1 MTARRNTQAG
11 TPESNQPNGGED
23 GQTDRNHRCHRSRHA
38 AFVLNRGVV
47 GRARGAPLVSQ
58 ARQVRDR
65 YAERG
70 TWSNPIAAATSDED
84 GAKSADTVM
93 AATLA
98 GYSRVLVD
106 RGGWLNPY
114 VDTRTY
120 DAGHPLLASA
130 PGDGATT
137 TR

>member
-1 MTARRNTQAG
+1 MDRLIGIIGAIGAG
-11 TPESNQPNGGED
+11 TLLSFSTGAAWAEPGGD
-23 GQTDRNHRCHRSRHA
+23 
-38 AFVLNRGVV
+38 
-47 GRARGAPLVSQ
+47 PLVMQ
-58 ARQVRDR
+58 ARQAMAR

-84 GAKSADTVM
+84 GTKSADTVM

-98 GYSRVLVD
+98 GYSRALLD
-106 RGGWLNPY
+106 RGGWFNPY
-114 VDTRTY
+114 VNTRTY